1 MELYWEIVS
10 CVNEILLMAV
20 IGYLYYR
27 FVKPFLNKSRYVCFV
42 GIVYF
47 AVMLVLYMSY
57 GMLHIDGWVAGVI
70 DMAAV
75 FAVMCMIDRRNFRQK
90 VFLAIIMY
98 LIEWMSGG
106 IELIVIN
113 SLFEYALL
121 PISDRP
127 VLQFVIY
134 IMIEIVDV
142 VLSYFVMAY
151 LFRIVDKAYICKRED
166 MSRKELGLMLAAPL
180 SVLMGHMILKFSS
193 GVYEKDMN
201 QYIWNTHSGYL
212 WITALYQLVSFV
224 AIMAA
229 IVIYQNI
236 KESHRNE
243 KENAILSEQIEH
255 TKRHMKEV
263 ERLYC
268 DIRSLRHD
276 MGNHVATLEHL
287 FLKNEAQETE
297 QYLQRL
303 KEQLNEI
310 TPEFRSGNPI
320 TDVILTEKQK
330 EAREKGID
338 FRCNYHYPTK
348 TGIDAFDVSVILN
361 NALANAIEGA
371 SMSKNPYVSISS
383 YINKNAYMIEIKN
396 SFEKRLEINE
406 ESGLPE
412 TTKGD
417 EESHGFGLLN
427 IRKVA
432 RKYSGDIDIGQDGKN
447 FLLSIMLMLN

>member
-47 AVMLVLYMSY
+47 AVMLAFYMSY

-151 LFRIVDKAYICKRED
+151 LFRIVDKAYVCKRED

-180 SVLMGHMILKFSS
+180 SVLTGHMILKFYS
-193 GVYEKDMN
+193 GAYEKDMD
-201 QYIWNTHSGYL
+201 QYIWNIHSGYL
-212 WITALYQLVSFV
+212 WITALYQLISFV

-236 KESHRNE
+236 KESHRKE

-263 ERLYC
+263 ERLYR

-276 MGNHVATLEHL
+276 MGNHVSTLENL
-287 FLKNEAQETE
+287 FLKNEA
-297 QYLQRL
+297 
-303 KEQLNEI
+303 K
-310 TPEFRSGNPI
+310 
-320 TDVILTEKQK
+320 
-330 EAREKGID
+330 
-338 FRCNYHYPTK
+338 
-348 TGIDAFDVSVILN
+348 
-361 NALANAIEGA
+361 
-371 SMSKNPYVSISS
+371 
-383 YINKNAYMIEIKN
+383 
-396 SFEKRLEINE
+396 
-406 ESGLPE
+406 
-412 TTKGD
+412 
-417 EESHGFGLLN
+417 
-427 IRKVA
+427 
-432 RKYSGDIDIGQDGKN
+432 
-447 FLLSIMLMLN
+447 